1 MPRNRSGK
9 GRGPRVLPGATAC
22 WGGIGQRP
30 SPVLGRPGLTGVFL
44 VGWPG
49 VPGSVLVGV
58 AVPVGDAVPVGV
70 TVLVGPVDG
79 EAVGSVPLF
88 NSPVMASM
96 DDRSEERRVGKECRS
111 RWSPYH

>member
-1 MPRNRSGK
+1 MAPGS
-9 GRGPRVLPGATAC
+9 PGATAW

-58 AVPVGDAVPVGV
+58 AVPVGV
-70 TVLVGPVDG
+70 TVLVGPADG

-88 NSPVMASM
+88 EVPCA
-96 DDRSEERRVGKECRS
+96 
-111 RWSPYH
+111 WPP

>member
-1 MPRNRSGK
+1 M
-9 GRGPRVLPGATAC
+9 
-22 WGGIGQRP
+22 
-30 SPVLGRPGLTGVFL
+30 TGVFL

-70 TVLVGPVDG
+70 TVLVGPADG

-88 NSPVMASM
+88 SSPVMASVTPWALSKATAM
-96 DDRSEERRVGKECRS
+96 YPSVF
-111 RWSPYH
+111 WSV